1 MKPRYLLDT
10 NILSEVLKPVPSAS
24 VIAQINTHSREL
36 ATASVVVHE
45 ISFGCLRLPIDS
57 RKRIEIQRYIDEVIR
72 RELPIFNYDT
82 DAALWH
88 SEQRAR
94 LTAQGKSPAFVDG
107 QIASVAYVNNLILIT
122 RNIDD
127 FSIFD
132 GLSVNNWF
140 EC

>member
-10 NILSEVLKPVPSAS
+10 NILSEVLKPIPSAS
-24 VIAQINTHSREL
+24 VIAQINMHSREL
-36 ATASVVVHE
+36 ATASAVVHE
-45 ISFGCLRLPIDS
+45 ISFGCLDS
-57 RKRIEIQRYIDEVIR
+57 RKRIEIQRYLNEVIL

-127 FSIFD
+127 FSVFD

>member
-10 NILSEVLKPVPSAS
+10 NILSEVLKPIPSAS
-24 VIAQINTHSREL
+24 VIAQINMHSREL
-36 ATASVVVHE
+36 ATASSVVHE
-45 ISFGCLRLPIDS
+45 ISFGCLDS
-57 RKRIEIQRYIDEVIR
+57 RKRIEIQRYLNEVIL

-127 FSIFD
+127 FSVFD